1 MGRREKKEEI
11 SKEKVRKILRKL
23 EEGKAAR
30 VDGIPSE
37 VWKRGRGESWRSG

>member
-1 MGRREKKEEI
+1 MLKEEEKEVGKKRKKKEI

-23 EEGKAAR
+23 QEGKAAR

-37 VWKRGRGESWRSG
+37 V